1 MPYWWPG
8 EWGEKLKGGDTL
20 MSEGGTILLAEDDPD
35 DVLITQIAFRKA
47 RLANPLEVVRDGEEA
62 IAYLKGEGAYA
73 DRARYPFPV
82 LLLLDLEMP
91 KVDGFEVLEW
101 LREQPVIGALPVAIL
116 TDSTPGPYVK
126 RAYRLGADSYLIKPA
141 SPEELLA
148 LVKRLRAHWM
158 IVTEASQLQAA

>member
-1 MPYWWPG
+1 
-8 EWGEKLKGGDTL
+8 
-20 MSEGGTILLAEDDPD
+20 MSGGTILLAEDDPD

-73 DRARYPFPV
+73 DRARYPFPA

-101 LREQPVIGALPVAIL
+101 LREQPFIGALPVAIL
-116 TDSTPGPYVK
+116 TDSTPDPYVN
-126 RAYRLGADSYLIKPA
+126 RAYRLGADSYLLKPA
-141 SPEELLA
+141 SPEELLP

-158 IVTEASQLQAA
+158 IVTEASELQPA